1 MLEREHIAVYEVQVA
16 ALFGGDPVEVFELT
30 DIVGAHPAI
39 LSADGIALHAA
50 LVVAPQ

>member
-30 DIVGAHPAI
+30 DIVGAHPAV
-39 LSADGIALHAA
+39 LASDGIALHAA
-50 LVVAPQ
+50 LVISA

>member
-30 DIVGAHPAI
+30 DIVGAHPTV
-39 LSADGIALHAA
+39 LTSDGVALHATLIIA
-50 LVVAPQ
+50 A